1 MRTISDYLKNV
12 EHIILNSGGDRNIV
26 EEYSSHLQAEFK
38 DFKASSP
45 TIPKDQDLEE
55 IFVSNLEAPHVIA
68 KSLIGPTETFKTK
81 LLDLAHRVWRW
92 YDNKILSKFL
102 GFPFTIMSL
111 WLFVPI
117 LILLFLVLND
127 WFHALMMDLFPRW
140 RFIHDIWWLS
150 LRRILE
156 FQAHFMQSF
165 LLYVFMVIFLT
176 LRYSLNKKIAL
187 TIILSAWALMT
198 GSILTFFIRGNI
210 PTSSF
215 EYLTGYLFAICIL
228 ITIGLVLSLIIHI
241 ALGVKFYKKRKG
253 YSL

>member
-81 LLDLAHRVWRW
+81 LLDLAHKVWRW

-111 WLFVPI
+111 WFVPI
-117 LILLFLVLND
+117 LILLFVVLND
-127 WFHALMMDLFPRW
+127 WFQALMMDLFPRW
-140 RFIHDIWWLS
+140 GFVIRSLS
-150 LRRILE
+150 IIPSRLLD
-156 FQAHFMQSF
+156 FLYSMQLF
-165 LLYVFMVIFLT
+165 LYIFMVIFLT

-198 GSILTFFIRGNI
+198 QSILTFFIRGNI

-215 EYLTGYLFAICIL
+215 EYLTGYLFAICIF

>member
-26 EEYSSHLQAEFK
+26 EEYSSHLQAEFE

-81 LLDLAHRVWRW
+81 LLDLAHKVWRW

-111 WLFVPI
+111 WFVPI
-117 LILLFLVLND
+117 LILLFVVFND
-127 WFHALMMDLFPRW
+127 WFQALMMDLFPRW
-140 RFIHDIWWLS
+140 RVVIWSLS
-150 LRRILE
+150 IIPSRLLD
-156 FQAHFMQSF
+156 FLYSMQLF
-165 LLYVFMVIFLT
+165 LYIFMVIFLT

-198 GSILTFFIRGNI
+198 VSILTFFIRGNI
-210 PTSSF
+210 PTSSVEF
-215 EYLTGYLFAICIL
+215 LTGYLFAICIL
-228 ITIGLVLSLIIHI
+228 ITISLVLSLIINI
-241 ALGVKFYKKRKG
+241 VLGVKFYKTTHI
-253 YSL
+253 

>member
-1 MRTISDYLKNV
+1 MKTISDYLKNV

-26 EEYSSHLQAEFK
+26 EEYSSHLQAEFE
-38 DFKASSP
+38 DFKASLPS
-45 TIPKDQDLEE
+45 IPEDQNLEE

-81 LLDLAHRVWRW
+81 LLDLAHKVWRW

-111 WLFVPI
+111 WFVPI
-117 LILLFLVLND
+117 LILLFVLLND
-127 WFHALMMDLFPRW
+127 WFQALMMDLFPRW
-140 RFIHDIWWLS
+140 GFVIRSLS
-150 LRRILE
+150 ITPSRLLD
-156 FQAHFMQSF
+156 FLYSMQLF
-165 LLYVFMVIFLT
+165 LYIFMVIFLT

-198 GSILTFFIRGNI
+198 QSFLTFFIRGNI

-215 EYLTGYLFAICIL
+215 EYLTGYLLSICIF

-241 ALGVKFYKKRKG
+241 ALRVKFYIKRKG

>member
-1 MRTISDYLKNV
+1 MKTISDYLKNV

-26 EEYSSHLQAEFK
+26 EEYSSHLQAEFE
-38 DFKASSP
+38 DFKASLPS
-45 TIPKDQDLEE
+45 IPEDQNLEE

-81 LLDLAHRVWRW
+81 LLDLAHKVWRW

-111 WLFVPI
+111 WFVPI
-117 LILLFLVLND
+117 LILLFVLLND
-127 WFHALMMDLFPRW
+127 WFQALMMDLFPRW
-140 RFIHDIWWLS
+140 RFVIWSLS
-150 LRRILE
+150 LIPSRLLD
-156 FQAHFMQSF
+156 FLYSMQLF
-165 LLYVFMVIFLT
+165 LYIFMVIFLT

-198 GSILTFFIRGNI
+198 ASILTFFIRGNI

-215 EYLTGYLFAICIL
+215 EYLTGYLLSICIF

-241 ALGVKFYKKRKG
+241 ALGVKFYIKRKG